1 MKKRTIIYLVSA
13 ILLVG
18 IIGTTFY
25 YFQSTKTAQTEQK
38 VLGENVNKDV
48 IYKGQDGV
56 TALALLEKNAKIVT
70 SGTGD
75 MAFVATINSVTADP
89 NSEYWQFSVDG
100 KSASVGAGS
109 YITKN
114 NESISWKLVKL

>member
-70 SGTGD
+70 SGSGN
-75 MAFVATINSVTADP
+75 MAFVATINGVTANP
-89 NSEYWQFSVDG
+89 KSEYWQFSVDG

-114 NESISWKLVKL
+114 TETISWKLVSF